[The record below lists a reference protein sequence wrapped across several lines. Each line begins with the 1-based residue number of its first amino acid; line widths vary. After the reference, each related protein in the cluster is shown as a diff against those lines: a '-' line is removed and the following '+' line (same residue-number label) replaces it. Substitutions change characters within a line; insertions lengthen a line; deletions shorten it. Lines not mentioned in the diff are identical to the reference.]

1 MKLLRRKRRH
11 LLLRTPRFFRRFR
24 KNTAAV
30 SSQGNR
36 VELYGDGCDFFPAML
51 EAFCSASRYIHLD
64 FYLIRNDAVG
74 RAFATALL
82 AAVERGIEVFLLY
95 DYMGCF
101 DTTSAYFKHLEQAG
115 VRCIPFNPPPFRRGL
130 AWFDKRDHRKV
141 AVIDGETAFVCGLN
155 IGNEY
160 AGIEEG
166 ILRWR
171 DVGVR
176 IDGPAVTV
184 LEGLIRES
192 WQEEGGE
199 VSLFPLASAAPA
211 GDAGVFVVSGGP
223 HHNRSFIRS
232 SFRMA
237 MAGAV
242 ESIRVVN
249 PYFIPGPRVIRS
261 LLRAAGRGVRV
272 QMILPARS
280 DVRLV
285 QLVSRS
291 SYAPLLRAGVE
302 IYERQ
307 EAVLHAKVML
317 IDDCWAV
324 IGSANLDHR
333 SFHRNY
339 EVNVI
344 VDSQEFGEQ
353 VRALFDA
360 DLARSLRIDLDEH
373 ERRGLFSRF
382 FERLFASISWFL

>member
-1 MKLLRRKRRH
+1 
-11 LLLRTPRFFRRFR
+11 
-24 KNTAAV
+24 
-30 SSQGNR
+30 
-36 VELYGDGCDFFPAML
+36 VELYGDGGDFFPAML
-51 EAFCSASRYIHLD
+51 EAFCNASRYIHIE
-64 FYLIRNDAVG
+64 FYLIRNDAIG

-82 AAVERGIEVFLLY
+82 AAVERGVEVFLLY

-101 DTTSAYFKHLEQAG
+101 DTPSAYFKHLEKGG
-115 VRCIPFNPPPFRRGL
+115 VHCLPFNPPPFRRGI

-166 ILRWR
+166 VRRWR
-171 DVGVR
+171 DIGVS

-184 LEGLIRES
+184 LEGLFRES
-192 WQEEGGE
+192 WQDEGGG
-199 VSLFPLASAAPA
+199 VSRYPVDPGVTPTGA
-211 GDAGVFVVSGGP
+211 AGVLVVSGGP

-232 SFRMA
+232 AFRMA
-237 MAGAV
+237 MAGAT
-242 ESIRVVN
+242 ESIRIVN

-261 LLRAAGRGVRV
+261 LLRAAGRGVHV
-272 QMILPARS
+272 QLILPARS

-291 SYAPLLRAGVE
+291 SYAPLLRAGIE

-307 EAVLHAKVML
+307 EAVLHAKLML
-317 IDDCWAV
+317 IDNCWAV

-344 VDSQEFGEQ
+344 VDSQEFGDQ
-353 VRALFDA
+353 VAGLFAA
-360 DLARSLRIDLDEH
+360 DLARSRRVDLDEH
-373 ERRGLFSRF
+373 ERRGLVARLI
-382 FERLFASISWFL
+382 ERLFSTVSWLL